1 MVIVEVAPNS
11 PAAERELRPGDV
23 IVEVQQERVATP
35 AEVQE
40 RIARLR
46 QQNRAVALF
55 AVEGAGGPALRAAA
69 PARGAGRS
77 WLRKPGEDTS
87 PDSCPSTLLRNAEG
101 TPSPTVFRP
110 LETDLRCQFPSARK
124 RRGFGGVRS
133 PDLPP

>member
-1 MVIVEVAPNS
+1 VPAAPVELTGLGLRVAPITDELRQRFNLRAEQRGVVIVEVAPNS

-55 AVEGAGGPALRAAA
+55 AVEGAGGQRFVPLRLRGE
-69 PARGAGRS
+69 RGA
-77 WLRKPGEDTS
+77 PG
-87 PDSCPSTLLRNAEG
+87 
-101 TPSPTVFRP
+101 
-110 LETDLRCQFPSARK
+110 
-124 RRGFGGVRS
+124 
-133 PDLPP
+133 